1 FFSSRRRHTSSK
13 RDWSS
18 DVCSSDLLWRMRREL
33 PRITFGN
40 YVRAGE
46 TADIKTL
53 AGRMASLLDPAM
65 SWKDVEEV
73 RRIWKGPMILKG
85 VLHPAEAHAA
95 LARGIDGV
103 VVSNH
108 GGRQLDGAPA
118 SVDALPAIVAAVEG
132 RMSVLL

>member
-73 RRIWKGPMILKG
+73 RRIWKGPMILKEIG
-85 VLHPAEAHAA
+85 RASCRE
-95 LARGIDGV
+95 R
-103 VVSNH
+103 VSVS
-108 GGRQLDGAPA
+108 GGAGA
-118 SVDALPAIVAAVEG
+118 VKTEE
-132 RMSVLL
+132 